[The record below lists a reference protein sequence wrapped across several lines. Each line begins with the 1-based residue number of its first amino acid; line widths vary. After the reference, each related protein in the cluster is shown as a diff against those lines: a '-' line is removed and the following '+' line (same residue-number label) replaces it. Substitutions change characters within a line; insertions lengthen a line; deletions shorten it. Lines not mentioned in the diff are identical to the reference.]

1 MNSSIVVAALYKFV
15 ALDNFQEMRSCVLAA
30 MKRHGIKGTLLLA
43 PEGINGT
50 VSGSRAGMDAF
61 LAELKTDSRLADLDH
76 KESFFNDNPFYRSK
90 VKLKKEI
97 VTLGIASIDPTQTV
111 GAYVEPGDWNALIS
125 DPDVLVIDT
134 RNAYEVELGSFEGA
148 VDPKTRSFTEFPTY
162 VERHLHNAKH
172 RKVAMFCTGGIRCEK
187 ASSFMRSQGFEEVF
201 HLKGGILKYL
211 EVVPESESRWHGSCF
226 VFDQR
231 VAVGHGLKPS
241 GDELCHGC
249 RTPLREGDKQ
259 SPLYEEGVSCP
270 RCHGTHS
277 AESLA
282 SARERQ
288 KQVKLAEARGL
299 PKPFGGNIEA

>member
-15 ALDNFQEMRSCVLAA
+15 ALDNFQEMRPKLLAA

-43 PEGINGT
+43 SEGINGT
-50 VSGSRAGMDAF
+50 VSGSRSGMDAF
-61 LAELKTDSRLADLDH
+61 LTELKADSRFAGLDH

-97 VTLGIASIDPTQTV
+97 VTIGVAGVNPAEIV
-111 GAYVEPGDWNALIS
+111 GTYVEPGEWNAIIS

-148 VDPKTRSFTEFPTY
+148 VDPGTKSFSDFPAY
-162 VERHLHNAKH
+162 VDKHLHNAKH

-187 ASSFMRSQGFEEVF
+187 ASSFMRSKGFEEVY

-211 EVVPESESRWHGSCF
+211 EVVSESDSKWQGSCF

-249 RTPLREGDKQ
+249 RTPLRAGDKQ
-259 SPLYEEGVSCP
+259 SPLYEEGVSCL
-270 RCHGTHS
+270 RCHGMHS

-299 PKPFGGNIEA
+299 PKPFGGNIL